1 MKDDL
6 PSKHTLKEDI
16 CCIIDSVDILP
27 KTFDIA
33 LYIEKLKRFF
43 LDKWYCFQ
51 IEKLYQIKRVFF
63 QQWSSSVNEKT

>member
-16 CCIIDSVDILP
+16 CCIIGSVDILP

-51 IEKLYQIKRVFF
+51 IEKL
-63 QQWSSSVNEKT
+63 